1 MDKHVNYHFVFDD
14 KIKFVIEFFIAE
26 LIDKKELPA
35 KNVVL
40 KELTQ
45 EMTYVFFF
53 YIIKSIGLFL

>member
-45 EMTYVFFF
+45 EMTYVFF
-53 YIIKSIGLFL
+53 ST